1 MFCTQR
7 RPKREEKRV
16 SNDAKRL
23 LKVLIAAVTAFFRS
37 AIDHQNKGPGTH
49 KNHQIPEQ
57 LARPAVADVQLG
69 YASAGPCQLLTS
81 FCIPLR

>member
-49 KNHQIPEQ
+49 KNHQTPEQ
-57 LARPAVADVQLG
+57 LAKTRSSRRTVGV
-69 YASAGPCQLLTS
+69 
-81 FCIPLR
+81 CISWAMSIVN